1 MKSPTAKDQALA
13 LANAISHARENWDY
27 QIELFDVLSRL
38 RKAEYDAYISANFT
52 PEQAL
57 ELVKAGIKP

>member
-1 MKSPTAKDQALA
+1 MNPLSAKDQAML
-13 LANAISHARENWDY
+13 LTNVIKSLRENWDY

-38 RKAEYDAYISANFT
+38 RKAEYDAYINANFA